1 MHNNV
6 YLAFIWENMI
16 PSLHKLD
23 RLLGYNIYF
32 LCIVLTIV
40 LFVGIFFRNLFLLTC
55 KINNIREIQIFFSYW
70 LILIIS
76 NVVNASNKSKFN
88 CSNCYACYLNY
99 TV

>member
-32 LCIVLTIV
+32 LNIYFPV
-40 LFVGIFFRNLFLLTC
+40 LF
-55 KINNIREIQIFFSYW
+55 
-70 LILIIS
+70 
-76 NVVNASNKSKFN
+76 
-88 CSNCYACYLNY
+88 
-99 TV
+99 

>member
-40 LFVGIFFRNLFLLTC
+40 LFVGKKIWTCKVVKIRIIVQIVLTC
-55 KINNIREIQIFFSYW
+55 KINNIR
-70 LILIIS
+70 
-76 NVVNASNKSKFN
+76 
-88 CSNCYACYLNY
+88 
-99 TV
+99 